1 MQRRDGFGPGE
12 LGGDVPAGTI
22 HDEHGMAV
30 GGQLALKFVDQRL
43 HGWHGCLG
51 QDERDTGIALRTY
64 GAEDPGCIVAHVA
77 EPAWA
82 DAAIVPDA
90 AGTADLA
97 DAGLILKP

>member
-1 MQRRDGFGPGE
+1 MVSGQVS
-12 LGGDVPAGTI
+12 LAASVPAGTI

-30 GGQLALKFVDQRL
+30 GGQLAREFIDQRL

-51 QDERDTGIALRTY
+51 QDERDTGIALWAD

-90 AGTADLA
+90 SGTADLA
-97 DAGLILKP
+97 DAGLILVP